1 MSTQWYQAS
10 NFLALL
16 WKLFHLHGPSD
27 SRQSQRLQDLWT
39 VLWGPAG
46 LYQSERLLPF
56 HRDYC
61 GGGHV
66 TSLAKEMDTS
76 LGAAGKAFRPWQK
89 EQAIGEESTAA
100 PTPLP
105 LPVWEHDTGCSG
117 SRLATMRWEVS
128 KMPRKGKERTGKAC
142 VQDDIIESLRQTEMQ
157 DFCFRR

>member
-1 MSTQWYQAS
+1 MASNLLHFMKTSSSLALIEDSGILRSAFAPFVQMSTQWYQAS

-89 EQAIGEESTAA
+89 EQATGEESTAA

-117 SRLATMRWEVS
+117 SRLATMR
-128 KMPRKGKERTGKAC
+128 
-142 VQDDIIESLRQTEMQ
+142 
-157 DFCFRR
+157 